1 MNRNYKIKQ
10 ISVPEFDEENKLTGN
25 NILLEVVSVEK
36 IKTYVQAEGGGTL
49 ITEGLAIVCFE
60 NMEGQPKKLRIINAD
75 SELITVTKYEK
86 HGQSSKF
93 RGKNQANRR
102 TN

>member
-25 NILLEVVSVEK
+25 NILLEVISVEK
-36 IKTYVQAEGGGTL
+36 LKTYVQTEGGGTL